1 MTERTTGTPHAADGD
16 PGPATAPAAP
26 RRGLVGRL
34 LRRNRLLSD
43 REAELRAREA
53 ELLDRLAVA
62 LERFGPD
69 GSADD
74 MRHFRQAR
82 EALQGLFLLVIAGEF
97 NSGKS
102 SFINALLG
110 EKVLPEGV
118 TPTTDRINLLR
129 HGPVVSENLLEAY
142 LLERTHP
149 APLLADLNIV
159 DTPGT
164 NAVIREHEELTRDFV
179 PRSDLVLFVTSAD
192 RPFTESERAFL
203 EQIRAWGK
211 KVVMVLNKVD
221 LLEKPEERAQV
232 LAFVRE
238 NAETVLGEAPEVF
251 PVSARTAQ
259 KAREAGDEAL
269 WEQSG
274 FAAMDDWLVNT
285 LDQQERVR
293 LKLLN
298 PLNVGLRLAG
308 RYKEMAFDRLKLLAE
323 DVSTLQNIDAQLA
336 AFHQEMLRDFEPR
349 LGRLDA
355 ILNDMELRG
364 ERYLDET
371 IRFGK
376 IRALMNSEQVRRDF
390 EREVVGDTPRQIDD
404 EVQRVIDWIVE
415 RNLKL
420 WQDIGAYVERR
431 QLARHREGMI
441 GEVGGG
447 FSYNR
452 QALLDSIG
460 QTARATVGT
469 YNREAEAHRLAEEV
483 RSGAGFTIAAG
494 IGMGLGIGM
503 AALLT
508 GAVVDITGMVMAA
521 TLAVTGLYVIPSR
534 RRKSKADFAKKVAE
548 LRRRLNE
555 ALTRQVHAAVQDSTS
570 RVNESIAPYR
580 RFVEVQQ
587 KQLNEARGEL
597 VAAEDALLRL
607 KSEIEGR

>member
-1 MTERTTGTPHAADGD
+1 MRTTGTPYAADGE
-16 PGPATAPAAP
+16 PGEPAAPPAP

-69 GSADD
+69 GSAED

-82 EALQGLFLLVIAGEF
+82 EALSGLFLLVIAGEF

-129 HGPVVSENLLEAY
+129 QGPTVSENLLEAY

-149 APLLADLNIV
+149 ASLLADLNIV

-221 LLEKPEERAQV
+221 LLEKPEEREQV
-232 LAFVRE
+232 IRFVRE

-308 RYKEMAFDRLKLLAE
+308 RYKELAFDRLKLLAE

-420 WQDIGAYVERR
+420 WQDISAYVERR

-447 FSYNR
+447 FNYNR

-483 RSGAGFTIAAG
+483 RSGAGTTIAAG

-503 AALLT
+503 AALISS
-508 GAVVDITGMVMAA
+508 AVVDITGVV
-521 TLAVTGLYVIPSR
+521 LASVLAITGLYVIPNR
-534 RRKSKADFAKKVAE
+534 RRQAKAEFAKKIEE

-555 ALTRQVHAAVQDSTS
+555 GLTRQIHAAVQDSTA

-587 KQLNEARGEL
+587 SQLNEARGEL

-607 KSEIEGR
+607 KSEIEGG